1 MVIWHAYRL
10 IAENTIFR
18 LGVFVSLICL
28 LYVTEEWIGKKV
40 DDIYDIYIYIYIYIY
55 IHTYIHVYMKFVF
68 VFFVYCK
75 TVATYTIDGHISF
88 TFT

>member
-18 LGVFVSLICL
+18 LGVLVSLICL

-40 DDIYDIYIYIYIYIY
+40 DDIYDIYIY
-55 IHTYIHVYMKFVF
+55 TYIHVYMKFVF

-75 TVATYTIDGHISF
+75 TVATYTIDGHIIF